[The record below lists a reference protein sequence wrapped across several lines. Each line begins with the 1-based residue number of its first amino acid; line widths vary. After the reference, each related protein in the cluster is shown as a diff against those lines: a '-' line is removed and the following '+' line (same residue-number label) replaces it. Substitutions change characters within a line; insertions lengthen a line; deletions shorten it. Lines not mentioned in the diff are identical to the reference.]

1 MVNLYSTGC
10 PQCKVLT
17 KKLDEKGIIY
27 NIIIDVDTMIKRG
40 FTSVPVLEVE
50 DKVYNFSQAIQ
61 WVKEQ

>member
-17 KKLDEKGIIY
+17 QKLDEKGIIY
-27 NIIIDVDTMIKRG
+27 NIITDVDTMIKRG